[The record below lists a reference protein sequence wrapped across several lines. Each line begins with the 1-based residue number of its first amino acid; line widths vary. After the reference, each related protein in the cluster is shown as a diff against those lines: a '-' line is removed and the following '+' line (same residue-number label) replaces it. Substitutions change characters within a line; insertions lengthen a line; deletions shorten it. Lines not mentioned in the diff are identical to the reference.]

1 MDNCCSDERTQA
13 SYRYDF
19 QSNFVGVLWI
29 CGCNVVLRDNLK
41 NYSSARWWHHS
52 LPGCNLG
59 LVRERLLSGC
69 WVGFFSSTSSSFS
82 SLCSREATHR
92 PSFSELLIPLQSRIC
107 HFWLNFNM
115 VPSSCRWTLFTS
127 SSLSSGRLF
136 DLPPYLCCE
145 GFSNG
150 AFLALAGWKRAKET
164 VKGGCRDTSRWTLYS
179 VWQLK
184 GMEQSRHMFYA
195 FMKLWWTVVDIHV
208 SCSHAHIW
216 ITGRK
221 VLHVEV
227 DWIWEKRV
235 EVRRRAKFKL
245 GQEMKMVM
253 RRHADTWDH
262 APSTLQ

>member
-107 HFWLNFNM
+107 HFWLNFSM
-115 VPSSCRWTLFTS
+115 VPSSCRWT
-127 SSLSSGRLF
+127 SLCLSKILRWGILIN
-136 DLPPYLCCE
+136 LPPHLCFE
-145 GFSNG
+145 GFSTE
-150 AFLALAGWKRAKET
+150 AFLALVGWTRARET
-164 VKGGCRDTSRWTLYS
+164 VKGGCRDTSRWTTFS

-184 GMEQSRHMFYA
+184 VMEQSCHKFDD
-195 FMKLWWTVVDIHV
+195 FMKLWW
-208 SCSHAHIW
+208 SIW
-216 ITGRK
+216 FSFIT
-221 VLHVEV
+221 
-227 DWIWEKRV
+227 
-235 EVRRRAKFKL
+235 
-245 GQEMKMVM
+245 
-253 RRHADTWDH
+253 
-262 APSTLQ
+262 